1 MPETE
6 QQYTVEQFKN
16 ALKKQDDAFV
26 IETTRR
32 QANAFVKNGNP
43 YIAEMLRDLCDRL
56 EKVLPVI
63 ELGGWEKTAVK
74 LPEEDRLVQVPNN
87 KGDTHLVRRGTL
99 WFLGDTHVYVY
110 YTPTYWRY
118 L

>member
-6 QQYTVEQFKN
+6 RHFTVEQLKN
-16 ALKKQDDAFV
+16 ALNKQDDAFV

-32 QANAFVKNGNP
+32 QANTFVKHGDP
-43 YIAEMLRDLCDRL
+43 YIAELLRDLCDRL
-56 EKVLPVI
+56 EEGIVI
-63 ELGGWEKTAVK
+63 RQLGGWKETEKE
-74 LPEEDRLVQVPNN
+74 LPEEGRAVAVPNN
-87 KGDTHLVRRGTL
+87 NGTRLFRSGNLWKIEDSGDHI
-99 WFLGDTHVYVY
+99 Y